1 MKPKAQL
8 INPKE
13 TICKSNYTMKK
24 GKTTTLVV
32 LAVEILTIT
41 VLHAVKLSH
50 SEKLTSAREVSK
62 NVSSQSENQE
72 DSRSGSTFSLASY
85 R

>member
-1 MKPKAQL
+1 
-8 INPKE
+8 
-13 TICKSNYTMKK
+13 MKK

-62 NVSSQSENQE
+62 NVSSQPENQP
-72 DSRSGSTFSLASY
+72 DSKSDAVFSVASY

>member
-1 MKPKAQL
+1 MKPKAQS

-13 TICKSNYTMKK
+13 TTCKSNYTMKK
-24 GKTTTLVV
+24 GKTSTLVV

-41 VLHAVKLSH
+41 VLHAVKINH
-50 SEKLTSAREVSK
+50 SEKTSAREVSK
-62 NVSSQSENQE
+62 NVSTQSEVQA
-72 DSRSGSTFSLASY
+72 DSKSGSLFSVASY